1 MNNFRFMWEYFKL
14 SSENNILIYKECKE
28 FVLNVYEDNLFTFG
42 LDELIECFK
51 GCLNILSVT
60 YCNLVVNERDHSCYN
75 CNKDSDSVYEYRYY
89 HELTLRIVIDILKNN
104 LIIFKDLNPHQ
115 YMVLVMFIEFHL
127 LNIETQNFYQEL
139 SLIKNFDEWNYKLS
153 GRLQRII
160 LLENY
165 KKVFSTW
172 DKFSYKENE
181 LKTNDPKNFG
191 SFHYNLVY
199 SVKLDLFSFFDI
211 FCKSD
216 QVKLFLIKSIR
227 GNYYFE
233 QYWGDNLVGFI
244 NDHVLDF
251 CFDNK
256 IDNERNLTLYYCIV

>member
-1 MNNFRFMWEYFKL
+1 M
-14 SSENNILIYKECKE
+14 
-28 FVLNVYEDNLFTFG
+28 
-42 LDELIECFK
+42 
-51 GCLNILSVT
+51 
-60 YCNLVVNERDHSCYN
+60 
-75 CNKDSDSVYEYRYY
+75 
-89 HELTLRIVIDILKNN
+89 
-104 LIIFKDLNPHQ
+104 
-115 YMVLVMFIEFHL
+115 
-127 LNIETQNFYQEL
+127 
-139 SLIKNFDEWNYKLS
+139 S

-165 KKVFSTW
+165 KKVFPTW

-216 QVKLFLIKSIR
+216 QVNLFLIKSIR

-244 NDHVLDF
+244 NDHVIDF